1 MIDGYCDESHFFPP
15 STASTFESLNVRI
28 MRTNM
33 GSADRMVRLLAAVL
47 LTVLYL
53 TKVITGTPG
62 LIILVVA
69 GVFLLTSLVRFCPLY
84 TLLGVN
90 TCGTK
95 KV

>member
-1 MIDGYCDESHFFPP
+1 
-15 STASTFESLNVRI
+15 

>member
-1 MIDGYCDESHFFPP
+1 MIDGYCDESHFFPA
-15 STASTFESLNVRI
+15 STARTFVSLNVRI

>member
-1 MIDGYCDESHFFPP
+1 MK
-15 STASTFESLNVRI
+15 
-28 MRTNM
+28 TNM

-62 LIILVVA
+62 IVILVVA

-84 TLLGVN
+84 RLLGIN
-90 TCGTK
+90 TCGTRK
-95 KV
+95 